1 MVVNHSTQRELE
13 TIASKIL
20 GKQGFC
26 ADGTPRRLKS
36 NSQMFFERRII
47 KTPMGN
53 QMR

>member
-1 MVVNHSTQRELE
+1 MMGQKLTQRELE
-13 TIASKIL
+13 IIASKLL

-26 ADGTPRRLKS
+26 ADGRPRT
-36 NSQMFFERRII
+36 SQNRGQLFFEQRII